1 MTRKIVMAIVMAFA
15 VGFVGCR
22 ACLAPYDCCQ
32 PTFLPERGDQCM
44 GELYRCGSILGGMD
58 RSSNANGYCESC
70 GGGSVEY
77 YSASEFGASAVS
89 SVASDSTRLP
99 STQLASTQLASAEL
113 ASSQSAT
120 QIPTEIVADSRYVAR
135 QASFDMTA
143 ESSNVSGFTL
153 NDDSSEAY

>member
-1 MTRKIVMAIVMAFA
+1 MTRRIVMAVVMAFA

-77 YSASEFGASAVS
+77 YSASEFGGSAVS
-89 SVASDSTRLP
+89 SSVME
-99 STQLASTQLASAEL
+99 STQLAS
-113 ASSQSAT
+113 SQTAT
-120 QIPTEIVADSRYVAR
+120 QIPTAIDSDSRYVAR
-135 QASFDMTA
+135 QASFNATA
-143 ESSNVSGFTL
+143 ESSNVSGFAL

>member
-1 MTRKIVMAIVMAFA
+1 MTRRIVMAVVMAFA

-70 GGGSVEY
+70 GGGNVEY
-77 YSASEFGASAVS
+77 YSASEFGGSAVS
-89 SVASDSTRLP
+89 SSVME
-99 STQLASTQLASAEL
+99 STQLAS
-113 ASSQSAT
+113 SQTAT
-120 QIPTEIVADSRYVAR
+120 QIPAVIDSDSRYVAR
-135 QASFDMTA
+135 QASFDATA
-143 ESSNVSGFTL
+143 ESSNVSGFAL

>member
-89 SVASDSTRLP
+89 SGASESI
-99 STQLASTQLASAEL
+99 QLASTQPD
-113 ASSQSAT
+113 SSQAAT
-120 QIPTEIVADSRYVAR
+120 QIPAEMDVDSRYVAR
-135 QASFDMTA
+135 QTSFDMTA

>member
-1 MTRKIVMAIVMAFA
+1 MTRRIVMAVVMAFA

-70 GGGSVEY
+70 GGGNVEY
-77 YSASEFGASAVS
+77 YPASEFGGSAVS
-89 SVASDSTRLP
+89 SNVME
-99 STQLASTQLASAEL
+99 STQLAS
-113 ASSQSAT
+113 SQTAT
-120 QIPTEIVADSRYVAR
+120 QIPTAIDSDSRYVAR
-135 QASFDMTA
+135 QASFNATA
-143 ESSNVSGFTL
+143 ESSNVSGFAL

>member
-1 MTRKIVMAIVMAFA
+1 MTRRIVMAVVMAFA

-70 GGGSVEY
+70 GGGNVEY
-77 YSASEFGASAVS
+77 YSASEFGGSAVS
-89 SVASDSTRLP
+89 SSVME
-99 STQLASTQLASAEL
+99 STQLAS
-113 ASSQSAT
+113 SQTAT
-120 QIPTEIVADSRYVAR
+120 QIPTAIDSDSRYVAR
-135 QASFDMTA
+135 QASFNATA
-143 ESSNVSGFTL
+143 ESSNVSGFAL

>member
-1 MTRKIVMAIVMAFA
+1 MTRRIVMAVVMAFA

-77 YSASEFGASAVS
+77 YSASEFGGSAVS
-89 SVASDSTRLP
+89 SNVME
-99 STQLASTQLASAEL
+99 STQLAS
-113 ASSQSAT
+113 SQTAT
-120 QIPTEIVADSRYVAR
+120 QIPTEINSDSRYVAR
-135 QASFDMTA
+135 QASFDATA
-143 ESSNVSGFTL
+143 ESSNVLGFAL